1 MWFLA
6 PPSLHPY
13 TFLEN
18 VFHTCISYFNGF
30 GKGTSLNLFFQHADF
45 ITGKNSNGLLCHN
58 SEGNKAAGFL
68 AFLRLI
74 GCLYFKKHYSAVA
87 SLKSIETPQQ
97 LLHSFPLDP
106 EVDQHKAW
114 YNVIWSIV
122 SDRIVNE
129 EERMPSLTALW

>member
-1 MWFLA
+1 M
-6 PPSLHPY
+6 
-13 TFLEN
+13 
-18 VFHTCISYFNGF
+18 
-30 GKGTSLNLFFQHADF
+30 FFQHADF

-58 SEGNKAAGFL
+58 SKGNKAAGFL
-68 AFLRLI
+68 ACLRLI

-114 YNVIWSIV
+114 YNAIWSIV